1 MSKITNTS
9 NQINENSSLSLYLK
23 DIERV
28 PLLSRDEEYELALRA
43 KKGDSYARNRLLEAN
58 LRFVVSIAKQYQ
70 NRGLPLAD
78 LISEGNLGLMTAL
91 DKFEPEKGYHF
102 ISYAVWWIRQAI
114 LKALG
119 EKSRMIRL
127 PMNRSANLAQV
138 MQAKAK
144 LEKDGVYDASIE
156 DLAAECGLTKEEVL
170 ELMQISR
177 EVSSLD
183 APISSEEDASVGD
196 FIEAENAKPDE
207 VVMDEAL
214 KASVKKIL
222 DTLPERERGIIEM
235 RFGLNNKKPM
245 SLKEVGELYNL
256 TKERIRQ
263 IEKKVLTQLSNDSE
277 VQDLKAYIA

>member
-1 MSKITNTS
+1 MSMTNT
-9 NQINENSSLSLYLK
+9 NKQVENSSVSLYMK

-28 PLLSRDEEYELALRA
+28 PLLSRDEEYTLALRA
-43 KKGDSYARNRLLEAN
+43 KNGDSYARNRLLEAN

-102 ISYAVWWIRQAI
+102 ISYAVWWIRQSI
-114 LKALG
+114 LKAIG

-127 PMNRSANLAQV
+127 PMNRAADLAQV

-144 LEKDGVYDASIE
+144 IEKDGECEVSIE
-156 DLAAECGLTKEEVL
+156 DLTVECGMSKEDIV

-183 APISSEEDASVGD
+183 APVGADESASFGD
-196 FIEAENAKPDE
+196 FIESENDKPDE
-207 VVMDEAL
+207 VVMEEAL
-214 KASVKKIL
+214 KASVNKIL
-222 DTLPERERGIIEM
+222 DTLPERERTIIEL

-263 IEKKVLTQLSNDSE
+263 IEKKVLGQLAEDKE

>member
-1 MSKITNTS
+1 MSMTNT
-9 NQINENSSLSLYLK
+9 NKQESSSVSLYMK

-28 PLLSRDEEYELALRA
+28 PLLSRDEEYTLALRA
-43 KKGDSYARNRLLEAN
+43 KNGDSYARNRLLEAN

-78 LISEGNLGLMTAL
+78 LISEGNLGLITAL

-102 ISYAVWWIRQAI
+102 ISYAVWWIRQSI
-114 LKALG
+114 LKAIG

-127 PMNRSANLAQV
+127 PMNRAADLAQV
-138 MQAKAK
+138 MQVKAK
-144 LEKDGVYDASIE
+144 MEKDGDCDVCIE
-156 DLAAECGLTKEEVL
+156 DLAAECGLSKEDVV

-177 EVSSLD
+177 EISSLD
-183 APISSEEDASVGD
+183 APVGTDESASFGD
-196 FIEAENAKPDE
+196 FIESENDKPDD
-207 VVMDEAL
+207 VVMEEAL
-214 KASVKKIL
+214 KASVNKIL
-222 DTLPERERGIIEM
+222 DTLPARERAIIEL

-263 IEKKVLTQLSNDSE
+263 IEKKVLTQLSNDKE

>member
-1 MSKITNTS
+1 MSMKNTNK
-9 NQINENSSLSLYLK
+9 QVEDSSLSLYLK

-28 PLLSRDEEYELALRA
+28 PLLNRDEEYTLALRA
-43 KKGDSYARNRLLEAN
+43 KNGDSYARNRLLEAN

-70 NRGLPLAD
+70 NRGLPLSD

-114 LKALG
+114 LKAIG
-119 EKSRMIRL
+119 EKARMIRL
-127 PMNRSANLAQV
+127 PMNRAADLAQV
-138 MQAKAK
+138 MQTKAK
-144 LEKDGVYDASIE
+144 MEKDGETDVSIE
-156 DLAAECGLTKEEVL
+156 DLAAECGLAREDVV

-183 APISSEEDASVGD
+183 APVGSEEDASFGD
-196 FIEAENAKPDE
+196 FIESDSDKPDE
-207 VVMDEAL
+207 VVMEEAL
-214 KASVKKIL
+214 KASVNKIL
-222 DTLPERERGIIEM
+222 DTLPARERAIIEL

-263 IEKKVLTQLSNDSE
+263 IEKKVLGQLADVKE

>member
-1 MSKITNTS
+1 MSMKNTNKMV
-9 NQINENSSLSLYLK
+9 EDSSLSLYLK

-28 PLLSRDEEYELALRA
+28 PLLSRDEEYTLALRA

-70 NRGLPLAD
+70 NRGLPLSD
-78 LISEGNLGLMTAL
+78 LISEGNLGLMTSL

-114 LKALG
+114 LKAIG

-127 PMNRSANLAQV
+127 PMNRSADLAQV

-144 LEKDGVYDASIE
+144 LENNGDSEVTIE
-156 DLAAECGLTKEEVL
+156 DLAGECGLDREDVL

-183 APISSEEDASVGD
+183 APVGSEEDASVGD
-196 FIEAENAKPDE
+196 FIEADNDKPDE
-207 VVMDEAL
+207 IVMEEAL
-214 KASVKKIL
+214 KSSVNKIL
-222 DTLPERERGIIEM
+222 DTLPARERAIIEL

-263 IEKKVLTQLSNDSE
+263 IEKKVLGQLAEDKE

>member
-1 MSKITNTS
+1 MSMSNTNK
-9 NQINENSSLSLYLK
+9 QVENSSLSLYMK

-28 PLLSRDEEYELALRA
+28 PLLSRDEEYKLALRA
-43 KKGDSYARNRLLEAN
+43 KNGDSYARNRLLEAN

-102 ISYAVWWIRQAI
+102 ISYAVWWIRQSI
-114 LKALG
+114 LKAIG

-127 PMNRSANLAQV
+127 PMNRAADLAQV

-144 LEKDGVYDASIE
+144 IEKDGDCEVSIE
-156 DLAAECGLTKEEVL
+156 DLAAECGMSKEDIV

-183 APISSEEDASVGD
+183 APVGADDSASFGD
-196 FIEAENAKPDE
+196 FIESENDKPDE
-207 VVMDEAL
+207 VVMEEAL
-214 KASVKKIL
+214 KASVNKIL
-222 DTLPERERGIIEM
+222 NTLPERERTVIEL

-263 IEKKVLTQLSNDSE
+263 IEKKVLGQLAEDKE

>member
-1 MSKITNTS
+1 MSMKNTNKMV
-9 NQINENSSLSLYLK
+9 EDSSLSLYLK

-28 PLLSRDEEYELALRA
+28 PLLSRDEEYTLALRA

-70 NRGLPLAD
+70 NRGLPLSD

-114 LKALG
+114 LKAIG

-127 PMNRSANLAQV
+127 PMNRSADLAQV

-144 LEKDGVYDASIE
+144 LENNGDSEVTIE
-156 DLAAECGLTKEEVL
+156 DLAGECGLDREDVL

-183 APISSEEDASVGD
+183 APVGSEEDASVGD
-196 FIEAENAKPDE
+196 FIEADNDKPDE
-207 VVMDEAL
+207 IVMEEAL
-214 KASVKKIL
+214 KSSVNKIL
-222 DTLPERERGIIEM
+222 DTLPARERAIIEL

-263 IEKKVLTQLSNDSE
+263 IEKKVLTQLSEEKE

>member
-1 MSKITNTS
+1 MSMTNT
-9 NQINENSSLSLYLK
+9 NKQVENSSVSLYMK

-28 PLLSRDEEYELALRA
+28 PLLSRDEEYTLALRA
-43 KKGDSYARNRLLEAN
+43 KNGDSYARNRLLEAN

-102 ISYAVWWIRQAI
+102 ISYAVWWIRQSI
-114 LKALG
+114 LKAIG

-127 PMNRSANLAQV
+127 PMNRAADLAQV

-144 LEKDGVYDASIE
+144 IEKDGECEVSIE
-156 DLAAECGLTKEEVL
+156 DLAVECGMSKEDIV

-183 APISSEEDASVGD
+183 APVGADESASFGD
-196 FIEAENAKPDE
+196 FIESENDKPDE
-207 VVMDEAL
+207 VVMEEAL
-214 KASVKKIL
+214 KASVNKIL
-222 DTLPERERGIIEM
+222 DTLPERERTIIEL

-263 IEKKVLTQLSNDSE
+263 IEKKVLLQLANDKE
-277 VQDLKAYIA
+277 VQELKAYIA

>member
-1 MSKITNTS
+1 MSIKNTN
-9 NQINENSSLSLYLK
+9 QVENSSLSLYLK

-43 KKGDSYARNRLLEAN
+43 KKGDSYARNRLLESN

-70 NRGLPLAD
+70 NRGLPLSD
-78 LISEGNLGLMTAL
+78 LISEGNLGLMIAL

-102 ISYAVWWIRQAI
+102 ISYAVWWIRQSI
-114 LKALG
+114 LKAIG
-119 EKSRMIRL
+119 EKARMIRL
-127 PMNRSANLAQV
+127 PMNRAADLTQV

-144 LEKDGVYDASIE
+144 LESAGDGEVSIE
-156 DLAAECGLTKEEVL
+156 DLAGECGLAKEDIA
-170 ELMQISR
+170 ELLQISR
-177 EVSSLD
+177 DVSSLD
-183 APISSEEDASVGD
+183 APVGSEEDASFGD
-196 FIEAENAKPDE
+196 FIESDNDKPDE
-207 VVMDEAL
+207 VVMEEAL
-214 KASVKKIL
+214 KMSVNKIL
-222 DTLPERERGIIEM
+222 DTLPARERTIIEL

-263 IEKKVLTQLSNDSE
+263 IEKKVLGQLAEDKE

>member
-1 MSKITNTS
+1 MSMTNT
-9 NQINENSSLSLYLK
+9 NKQVENSSVSLYMK

-28 PLLSRDEEYELALRA
+28 PLLSRDEEYTLALRA
-43 KKGDSYARNRLLEAN
+43 KNGDSYARNRLLEAN

-102 ISYAVWWIRQAI
+102 ISYAVWWIRQSI
-114 LKALG
+114 LKAIG

-127 PMNRSANLAQV
+127 PMNRAADLAQV

-144 LEKDGVYDASIE
+144 IEKDGECEVSIE
-156 DLAAECGLTKEEVL
+156 DLAVECGMSKEDIV

-183 APISSEEDASVGD
+183 APVGADESASFGD
-196 FIEAENAKPDE
+196 FIESENDKPDE
-207 VVMDEAL
+207 VVMEEAL
-214 KASVKKIL
+214 KVSVNKIL
-222 DTLPERERGIIEM
+222 DTLPERERTIIEL

-263 IEKKVLTQLSNDSE
+263 IEKKVLGQLAEDKE

>member
-1 MSKITNTS
+1 MSMTNT
-9 NQINENSSLSLYLK
+9 NKQVENSSVSLYMK

-28 PLLSRDEEYELALRA
+28 PLLSRDEEYTLALRA
-43 KKGDSYARNRLLEAN
+43 KNGDSYARNRLLEAN

-102 ISYAVWWIRQAI
+102 ISYAVWWIRQSI
-114 LKALG
+114 LKAIG

-127 PMNRSANLAQV
+127 PMNRAADLAQV

-144 LEKDGVYDASIE
+144 IEKDGECEVSIE
-156 DLAAECGLTKEEVL
+156 DLAVECGMSKEDIV

-183 APISSEEDASVGD
+183 APVGADESASFGD
-196 FIEAENAKPDE
+196 FIESENDKPDE
-207 VVMDEAL
+207 VVMEEAL
-214 KASVKKIL
+214 KASVNKIL
-222 DTLPERERGIIEM
+222 DTLPERERTIIEL

-263 IEKKVLTQLSNDSE
+263 IEKKVLGQLAEDKE